1 MQFKKAI
8 LLATSIF
15 TLGICVSG
23 CGNESNANN
32 KSSSSQISSVKK
44 QEAQIVGS
52 YRDDADGAA
61 ITLNSDGTGT
71 YVMANPTKADIHD
84 QLTWKKEKNNYIIN
98 LNDSDYDTP
107 VDAQLNED
115 NLSLVGNNE
124 WPNQS
129 FKRVHGDFDIDNFLK
144 DQHTKNGGS
153 ITTKSV
159 QPKESS
165 THARAVL
172 KKWASDHHKDTS
184 KIDSLKATTDLSE
197 PDEGWAFVD
206 DNGTEYAIVRNGK
219 VYPRPVIDN
228 DTSSN

>member
-1 MQFKKAI
+1 MQFSKAI
-8 LLATSIF
+8 LLVTSIF
-15 TLGICVSG
+15 AIGLCSSG
-23 CGNESNANN
+23 CSNNSSTSSS
-32 KSSSSQISSVKK
+32 KSSSSQSSATKK
-44 QEAQIVGS
+44 TEAQIVGS

-98 LNDSDYDTP
+98 LNDSNYDTP
-107 VDAQLNED
+107 IDARLNED
-115 NLSLVGNNE
+115 NLSLVGNDE

-129 FKRVHGDFDIDNFLK
+129 FRRVHGDFNIDDFLNE
-144 DQHTKNGGS
+144 QHSKNS
-153 ITTKSV
+153 NSSKNTE
-159 QPKESS
+159 PKESS
-165 THARAVL
+165 SHARAAL
-172 KKWASDHHKDTS
+172 KKWAKDHHKDS
-184 KIDSLKATTDLSE
+184 KKIDSLKATTDLSE

-228 DTSSN
+228 DDSSN